1 MGDQT
6 TNFAK
11 KYSQNIE
18 LLATTTVGEFDGK
31 VAEDYFDGAEELFW
45 EQLGGAAENEVTEA
59 FGQQEYRQLDHLRRK
74 VFTADYELPLMLEK
88 NHEMRTAVDFR
99 SSYVSRTVEAFK
111 RSKSIEVFKSMYNP
125 AFTGKNGTT
134 SVAFDYTNQTVPVT
148 LGASSGNAGMTK
160 EKIIKG
166 REKLK
171 IAGWNVR
178 DPSLQPY
185 VTMSAIQLSDLL
197 DTEEF
202 TSRDYA
208 AVEALESGEKSKWLG
223 CEFIFS
229 ETTPYYDVSNT
240 VVDLTWEENSKGVR
254 APVDTDTAD
263 IRACSMYIKENIGC
277 YTSKN
282 FNTEAGKIERYR
294 YNWGM
299 YACWSHGGVRRQE
312 DGHILIPC
320 DQSIA

>member
-18 LLATTTVGEFDGK
+18 LLATTQVGEFDGK
-31 VAEDYFDGAEELFW
+31 VAEEFFDGAEELFW
-45 EQLGGAAENEVTEA
+45 EQLGGASENEVTEA
-59 FGQQEYRQLDHLRRK
+59 FGQQVYRQLDHLRRK
-74 VFTADYELPLMLEK
+74 VFTGDYELPLMLEK

-111 RSKSIEVFKSMYNP
+111 RSKSIEVFKGMYNP
-125 AFTGKNGTT
+125 AYTGKNGTT
-134 SVAFDYTNQTVPVT
+134 VVNFDYTNQTVPVT
-148 LGASSGNAGMTK
+148 LGATSGNAGLTK

-166 REKLK
+166 RELLK
-171 IAGWNVR
+171 IAGWDLRNSMYTPYLNV
-178 DPSLQPY
+178 
-185 VTMSAIQLSDLL
+185 SAKQLSDLL
-197 DTEEF
+197 ETVEF

-208 AVEALESGEKSKWLG
+208 EVQSLESGEKSGWLG

-229 ETTPYYDVSNT
+229 ETTPYYDVTNT
-240 VVDLTWEENSKGVR
+240 AVDLTWEENAKGIR

-263 IRACSMYIKENIGC
+263 IRACTMYVKDNIGC
-277 YTSKN
+277 YTSRN
-282 FNTEAGKIERYR
+282 FTTEAGKIERYR

-299 YACWSHGGVRRQE
+299 YAAWSHGAVRRQE
-312 DGHILIPC
+312 DGIVLLPC
-320 DQSIA
+320 DQSPA